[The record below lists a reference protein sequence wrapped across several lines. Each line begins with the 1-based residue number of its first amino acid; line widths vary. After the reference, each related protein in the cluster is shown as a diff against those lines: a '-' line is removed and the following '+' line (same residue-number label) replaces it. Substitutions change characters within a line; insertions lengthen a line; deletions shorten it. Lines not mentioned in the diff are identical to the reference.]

1 MYHYRQTMHNRITH
15 NQALMIHYNQLTQKN
30 QDLENQTQELK
41 KKLEEKEEQIRE
53 LREKYDIYPSPML
66 KLQNTISN

>member
-15 NQALMIHYNQLTQKN
+15 NQALMIHYNQLTQKI
-30 QDLENQTQELK
+30 QDLENQNQELK
-41 KKLEEKEEQIRE
+41 HKLQEKEEQIRE

>member
-1 MYHYRQTMHNRITH
+1 
-15 NQALMIHYNQLTQKN
+15 MIHYNQLIQKI
-30 QDLENQTQELK
+30 QELENQNQELK
-41 KKLEEKEEQIRE
+41 RKLEEKEEQIRE